1 MSEETKSEE
10 VKETADPNSQSGV
23 VEVEWEEA
31 QELYSLRGALVDAE
45 NRLARMLLQHEKQK
59 FAILERVTQIESA
72 MYDSAG
78 SLKDKKGIDPE
89 FTYEF
94 KLPQAEGEKG
104 YFIRKDS

>member
-1 MSEETKSEE
+1 MSEETKPEE
-10 VKETADPNSQSGV
+10 IREATDPNTQSGV

-31 QELYSLRGALVDAE
+31 EELYNLRAALVDAE

-59 FAILERVTQIESA
+59 FSILERVTQIESA

-78 SLKDKKGIDPE
+78 FLKDKKGIDPE

-94 KLPQAEGEKG
+94 KLPQTEGEKG
-104 YFIRKDS
+104 YFIRKDL